1 MAKNAELAGVPSE
14 VLIKKNY
21 VFRSQ
26 KVMLYIDL
34 A

>member
-1 MAKNAELAGVPSE
+1 MAKNAELAGVPNE
-14 VLIKKNY
+14 VLIKKKY